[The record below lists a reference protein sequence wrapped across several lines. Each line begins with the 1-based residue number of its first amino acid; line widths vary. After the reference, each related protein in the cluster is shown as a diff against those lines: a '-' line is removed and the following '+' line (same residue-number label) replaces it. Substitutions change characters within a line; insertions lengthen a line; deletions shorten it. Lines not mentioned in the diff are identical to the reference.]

1 MGKHQQQG
9 RDKGLAEAIAWVMD
23 SALRI
28 PGTRFRIGL
37 DGIIGLVPWLGD
49 TVGALISTMIV
60 LQAALSGVSV
70 WVLLRMGLN
79 IAIEWVVGLVPL
91 LGDIFDFGWKANTRN
106 VRLYRAW
113 LENPAAAR
121 RRSVFAIMGAVGMV
135 MVMMGLLLYAGVV
148 LVGRLVGLVAALMG

>member
-1 MGKHQQQG
+1 MQMNQPQRRGKG
-9 RDKGLAEAIAWVMD
+9 MAEGIAWVMD

-37 DGIIGLVPWLGD
+37 DGIIGLIPWLGD
-49 TVGALISTMIV
+49 TVGALVSTIIV
-60 LQAALSGVSV
+60 LEAALSGVSV

-106 VRLYRAW
+106 VRLYRRW
-113 LENPAAAR
+113 VENPAGV
-121 RRSVFAIMGAVGMV
+121 RRSSLLALVGAIGVVLGM
-135 MVMMGLLLYAGVV
+135 MVVILLAGVV
-148 LVGRLVGLVAALMG
+148 LVGRLVGLVSGVIG

>member
-1 MGKHQQQG
+1 MEKHQQQG
-9 RDKGLAEAIAWVMD
+9 RGKGLVEAIAWVMD

-49 TVGALISTMIV
+49 TVGALISTIIL

-91 LGDIFDFGWKANTRN
+91 LGDVFDFGWKANTRN
-106 VRLYRAW
+106 MRLYRAW
-113 LENPAAAR
+113 LENPAGVR
-121 RRSVFAIMGAVGMV
+121 RRSVFAILGAVGV
-135 MVMMGLLLYAGVV
+135 VVAMMGLLLYVGLA
-148 LVGRLVGLVAALMG
+148 LVGRLVGLVAMLVG